1 MWYNNTERNDDS
13 LFGGFWQRIVFE
25 THENDGT
32 VLLASGV
39 VRWSENEAAQAKP
52 LASAKYIKPFL
63 RTPPAVNTLLNSLCP
78 SCGFGFFPL
87 YFPRVHGSL
96 WVKLLSEPI
105 TICMDWIGSN
115 PCIFNQIRTQPNGFE
130 LGQVDSNLFLNWNS
144 PPIPNQLG
152 ICRVG
157 SEGENILGRFGF
169 HELSANTPYLFCFY
183 FYFML

>member
-1 MWYNNTERNDDS
+1 MKPHKLNLS
-13 LFGGFWQRIVFE
+13 LQQNILNPSYEHPLQWTRFLI
-25 THENDGT
+25 
-32 VLLASGV
+32 LCA
-39 VRWSENEAAQAKP
+39 P
-52 LASAKYIKPFL
+52 LAVL
-63 RTPPAVNTLLNSLCP
+63 V
-78 SCGFGFFPL
+78 FFSL

-157 SEGENILGRFGF
+157 SEGKNILGRFGF